1 MLLINHPV
9 LCNYY
14 LTYRCNATCDF
25 CDIWEKPSQYVELEQ
40 FKNNLIELKKLKV
53 KVIDFTGGEP
63 LLHRGLGEM
72 LSLAKEAGFLT
83 TVTTNCLLYPKR
95 AEELRGKIDML
106 HFSMDFSTAEKHN
119 KSRGVDCFNHI
130 IKSIE
135 LAKGLGERPDVLL
148 TVHEENIE
156 EIEAIYKRFC
166 LPNKFVLIL
175 NPIFSY
181 NKIDEHGGLNA
192 THFKTL
198 RYWAKKEYIFLNE
211 AFLKLREDGG
221 NQIHK
226 PICKASSST
235 IVITP
240 DNKLSLPCYH
250 LSEKELS
257 LKDGLATVYHS
268 TEATD
273 TRKKEGRL
281 KSCQGC
287 EVNCYMQPSFA
298 VNVNKYWWVSLKST
312 LKYNWLK
319 GTWKVLLGL

>member
-25 CDIWEKPSQYVELEQ
+25 CDIWEKPSQYVELQQ
-40 FKNNLIELKKLKV
+40 FKKNLTELKKLKV

-72 LSLAKEAGFLT
+72 LSLAKENGFLT

-95 AEELRGKIDML
+95 ATELRGKIDML

-135 LAKGLGERPDVLL
+135 LAKSLGERPDILL

-156 EIEAIYKRFC
+156 EIEEIYKKFC

-192 THFKTL
+192 VHFEKL
-198 RYWAKKEYIFLNE
+198 RFWAKKKYVFLNE
-211 AFLKLREDGG
+211 AFMKLREDGG
-221 NQIHK
+221 NQIDN

-235 IVITP
+235 VVITP
-240 DNKLSLPCYH
+240 GNKLSLPCYH

-257 LKDGLATVYHS
+257 LKDGLERAYQS
-268 TEATD
+268 PEAKGI
-273 TRKKEGRL
+273 RIKEGKL
-281 KSCQGC
+281 KACQGC

-298 VNVNKYWWVSLKST
+298 VNFNKYWWASLKST
-312 LKYNWLK
+312 MKYNWLK
-319 GTWKVLLGL
+319 GTWKALLKR